1 MNCQL
6 CQKELDAYCL
16 GNLPGN
22 IRTQVETHLKGCKSC
37 ASDFAQIQ
45 LLNRVI
51 NEEREIQSN
60 PFLIT
65 RIMEGIESSSV
76 ETPAYQPVFMKV
88 LRPAII
94 TISLAAAVFAGVLL
108 GNFANTSPNTIPA
121 ELAMMDDMAIESVSM
136 LSNE

>member
-6 CQKELDAYCL
+6 CQKELDAYCQ

-22 IRTQVETHLKGCKSC
+22 IRTQVENHLKGCERC
-37 ASDFAQIQ
+37 ASAFAQTQ

-60 PFLIT
+60 PFLVT

-76 ETPAYQPVFMKV
+76 ERPVHQPVFMKV

-94 TISLAAAVFAGVLL
+94 TTSLAAAVFAGVLL
-108 GNFANTSPNTIPA
+108 GGFANTSPDRMPA